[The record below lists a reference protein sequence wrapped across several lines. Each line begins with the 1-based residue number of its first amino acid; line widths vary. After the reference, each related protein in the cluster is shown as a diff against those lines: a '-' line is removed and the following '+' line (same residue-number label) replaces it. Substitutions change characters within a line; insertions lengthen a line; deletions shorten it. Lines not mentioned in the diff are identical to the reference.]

1 MELKWD
7 VVHVSTLKSL
17 KGRTEFIVYT
27 YRLSEDQL
35 DQIKPLKSKFS
46 DTSNMTTFELTEK
59 ELKNEVS
66 IYNKITEI
74 LSLSKKEVVGDPL
87 IYICNNGKEKT
98 SKSNNSK
105 PPVELINA
113 MKQGCMGDN
122 PYEKRK
128 NFCICYGDWFYENLN
143 NDEFDKFIYSSKEDK
158 IKFLE
163 RNNVVKTCEALS
175 IFDLEKQKG
184 GLIKKN

>member
-1 MELKWD
+1 
-7 VVHVSTLKSL
+7 
-17 KGRTEFIVYT
+17 
-27 YRLSEDQL
+27 
-35 DQIKPLKSKFS
+35 
-46 DTSNMTTFELTEK
+46 
-59 ELKNEVS
+59 
-66 IYNKITEI
+66 
-74 LSLSKKEVVGDPL
+74 
-87 IYICNNGKEKT
+87 
-98 SKSNNSK
+98 
-105 PPVELINA
+105 

-163 RNNVVKTCEALS
+163 RNNIVKTCEALS